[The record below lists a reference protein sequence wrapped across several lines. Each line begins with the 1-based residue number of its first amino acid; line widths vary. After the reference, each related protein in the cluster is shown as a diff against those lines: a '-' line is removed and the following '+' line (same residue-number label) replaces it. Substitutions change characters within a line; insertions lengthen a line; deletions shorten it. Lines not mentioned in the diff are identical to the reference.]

1 MMQLFKKII
10 LIAIGIIYSNIFSYA
25 QGCSDAGVCTI
36 NTIKD
41 HSFNILEQEYSRNN
55 FTAGITYGLGEFD
68 VNVTN
73 PYVEYQ
79 YLFNSKMSI
88 TGKLTYG
95 FINGELANTS
105 NLGDLIITSNKHI
118 YLKELSALSL
128 TLGAKIPLNN
138 SNLKNEGNALP
149 MHYQTS
155 LGTYDL
161 IVGINYVYMDLGIS
175 LALQQPLINSND
187 NEFIAPTDP
196 NLDEEKYLSTNS
208 FDRKGDLM
216 SRASYNVDI
225 IENKLILRP
234 GVLAIYHLADDSYT
248 DQNNHEVEITGSQGI
263 TLNANIFVNYNFA
276 ENKYLELAI
285 GRPMVTRDARPD
297 GLTRKLVLGL
307 EYTHSF

>member
-1 MMQLFKKII
+1 MQFFKKPF
-10 LIAIGIIYSNIFSYA
+10 LITIGIVFSNIFSYA

-41 HSFNILEQEYSRNN
+41 HSFNILEQDYNRNN

-68 VNVTN
+68 VNATN

-95 FINGELANTS
+95 FINGEIANTS
-105 NLGDLIITSNKHI
+105 DLGDLIITSNKHV
-118 YLKELSALSL
+118 YLKDLSALSL
-128 TLGAKIPLNN
+128 TLGAKVPLNN
-138 SNLKNEGNALP
+138 SNLKNEGKALP

-161 IVGINYVYMDLGIS
+161 IVGLNYVYMDLGIS
-175 LALQQPLINSND
+175 LALQQPLINSNE
-187 NEFIAPTDP
+187 NAFIAPTDP
-196 NLDEEKYLSTNS
+196 NLDEEKYISTNS
-208 FDRKGDLM
+208 YDRKGDLM
-216 SRASYNVDI
+216 SRVSYNVDL

-234 GVLAIYHLADDSYT
+234 GVLAIYHLANDSYT
-248 DQNNHEVEITGSQGI
+248 DQNEDKIEISGSQGL
-263 TLNANIFVNYNFA
+263 TLNANIFISYNFA
-276 ENKYLELAI
+276 ENKSLELAI

>member
-1 MMQLFKKII
+1 MRSFKQLALLA
-10 LIAIGIIYSNIFSYA
+10 LIVFLTNLTSFS
-25 QGCSDAGVCTI
+25 QGCSDAGVCAI
-36 NTIKD
+36 NSIKD
-41 HSFNILEQEYSRNN
+41 HSVNILQQDYNRNN
-55 FTAGITYGLGEFD
+55 FTTGITYGLGEFD
-68 VNVTN
+68 LKATN

-105 NLGDLIITSNKHI
+105 NLGDLILTSNK
-118 YLKELSALSL
+118 YLYVKDLTSMSL

-138 SNLKNEGNALP
+138 ANQKSDGNALP

-161 IVGINYVYMDLGIS
+161 IIGLNYIYMDLGVS
-175 LALQQPLINSND
+175 LALQQPLVNSNE

-196 NLDEEKYLSTNS
+196 SLDEEKYLSTNS
-208 FDRKGDLM
+208 YDRKGDLM
-216 SRASYNVDI
+216 GRISYNFDL

-234 GVLAIYHLADDSYT
+234 GVLAIYHLANDIYT
-248 DQNNHEVEITGSQGI
+248 DQNDNEIEITGSEGI
-263 TLNANIFVNYNFA
+263 TLNLNVFLSYNFA
-276 ENKYLELAI
+276 DNKSLELAI

-297 GLTRKLVLGL
+297 GLTRSLVLGL
-307 EYTHSF
+307 EYSYSF

>member
-1 MMQLFKKII
+1 
-10 LIAIGIIYSNIFSYA
+10 
-25 QGCSDAGVCTI
+25 
-36 NTIKD
+36 
-41 HSFNILEQEYSRNN
+41 
-55 FTAGITYGLGEFD
+55 
-68 VNVTN
+68 
-73 PYVEYQ
+73 
-79 YLFNSKMSI
+79 
-88 TGKLTYG
+88 
-95 FINGELANTS
+95 
-105 NLGDLIITSNKHI
+105 LIITSNKHI

-161 IVGINYVYMDLGIS
+161 IVGLNYIYMDLGVS
-175 LALQQPLINSND
+175 LAWQQPIVNSNE

-196 NLDEEKYLSTNS
+196 NLDEEKYLSTNAY
-208 FDRKGDLM
+208 DRKGDLI
-216 SRASYNVDI
+216 SRITYNVDL

-234 GVLAIYHLADDSYT
+234 GVLAIYHLANDTYT
-248 DQNNHEVEITGSQGI
+248 DQSDNEMEITGSKGV
-263 TLNANIFVNYNFA
+263 TLNLNLFLSYNFT

-285 GRPMVTRDARPD
+285 GRPMITRDARPD